1 MEMTPSRRNPRV
13 PIDANMIEIHRAS
26 TGYLRLRDISTEGVY
41 ADAEDGA
48 CLDTA
53 VNLSV
58 EFCLPGDDEPIWA
71 LCEVVRDDRVGLRDG
86 HALRFQ
92 QLSRRDSARIE
103 RYVQSYHR
111 PIAAPLARARPIAR
125 TQQVVMFRA
134 VSELLC

>member
-13 PIDANMIEIHRAS
+13 PIDASLIEIHRAA
-26 TGYLRLRDISTEGVY
+26 TGYLRVRDISAEGLY
-41 ADAEDGA
+41 ADTDEGE
-48 CLDTA
+48 CLDAA
-53 VNLSV
+53 VSLSV
-58 EFCLPGDDEPIWA
+58 EFCLPGDSEPVWA

-92 QLSRRDSARIE
+92 QLSARDRARIE

-111 PIAAPLARARPIAR
+111 PIAAPLAHTRPIAH